1 MLIALIQSKW
11 DAGLQT
17 VLGPSA
23 GRRNILRKANRC
35 ADNKTMKILI
45 VDDHP
50 IYRKGLVALLD
61 HMERDTVLLQAN
73 DGAQAL
79 VLIAEHDDLDVVILD
94 LVIPGMD
101 GLRAIAEFGKIRPEL
116 PVIILSSS
124 ENTADVRAALAN
136 GALGYVPKSAA
147 EHTLLTAI
155 RVVLNGDIYVPPF
168 VLLQAESAH
177 PAGLKIESG
186 LDRPVLTDRQ
196 IEVLRRISAGQLN
209 KIIAVELGLSEKT
222 VKSHITAIFRALNV
236 VNRSQAAAVAREAGF
251 I

>member
-1 MLIALIQSKW
+1 
-11 DAGLQT
+11 
-17 VLGPSA
+17 
-23 GRRNILRKANRC
+23 
-35 ADNKTMKILI
+35 MKILI

-50 IYRKGLVALLD
+50 IYRKGLVALL
-61 HMERDTVLLQAN
+61 HQMEPDTAPLQAS
-73 DGAQAL
+73 DSVEAL
-79 VLIAEHDDLDVVILD
+79 ALIADHDDLDVVILD

-101 GLRAIAEFGKIRPEL
+101 GLQAIAEFGKIRPEL

-124 ENTADVRAALAN
+124 ENPADVRAALAN

-168 VLLQAESAH
+168 VLVRAETGKLAA
-177 PAGLKIESG
+177 PRIEPGSG
-186 LDRPVLTDRQ
+186 RPVLTGRQ

-209 KIIAVELGLSEKT
+209 KNIAVELGLSEKT
-222 VKSHITAIFRALNV
+222 VKSHITAIFRALKV
-236 VNRSQAAAVAREAGF
+236 MNRSQAAAVAREAGF